1 MSFANVYSRANLGID
16 AIEVTVEVH
25 LTNGLPA
32 FTIVGLPETAVKEA
46 KERVRS
52 AILNSGLEFPL
63 KRITVNLAPADL
75 PKSSG
80 RFDLAIAL
88 CILAA
93 SNQIGP
99 ESLENTDVI
108 GELALDGSL
117 RSVNAVI
124 SSLIATKQQ
133 QRKAIIPWSNRR
145 EFNLVNYEHVLC
157 VKNLAQLVAHVVSN
171 QKIEI
176 PSLEESTQFD
186 PRGFQL
192 ALEQPFVTIRGQSP
206 AKRAIQIAAAGG
218 HHILLVGPPGSGK
231 TLLAHSIQSLLPNL
245 NIDQAVE
252 VAAIKSVINQPTNT
266 DQWRLPP
273 MRSPHHTSTA
283 VALVGGGNKISPGE
297 ISLAH
302 RGILFLDELTEFRAG
317 VLDSLREP
325 LEAGEIS
332 ISRANYQV
340 NFPAKFQLVAAMNPC
355 PCGHATNEH
364 ENCSCSAQQV
374 KKYLS
379 KLSGPFLDRIDML
392 LEVPA
397 LTQAE
402 LLEIPKET
410 VDWKSIKYAIDSCR
424 QIQYKRNSGKLNS
437 ELSSREVEL
446 YCEVAKPLKRQLAR
460 SMDRLKLSA
469 RATHNVLRVARTLA
483 DYVGAESIDKPHLFE
498 ALGFRKRDV
507 LNPKL

>member
-1 MSFANVYSRANLGID
+1 MSFATVYARASLGID
-16 AIEVTVEVH
+16 AIEVTVETH
-25 LTNGLPA
+25 LSNGLPA
-32 FTIVGLPETAVKEA
+32 FAIVGLPETAVKEA

-93 SNQIGP
+93 SNQIP
-99 ESLENTDVI
+99 SECLQHTDVI

-117 RSVNAVI
+117 RSVRAVI
-124 SSLIATKQQ
+124 PALIAAKKAD
-133 QRKAIIPWSNRR
+133 RKVIIPWSNRR
-145 EFNLVNYEHVLC
+145 EYSFVEYENVIC
-157 VKNLAQLVAHVVSN
+157 VKNLSEFVAHVVA
-171 QKIEI
+171 KKEI
-176 PSLEESTQFD
+176 PVPSLAESTDFD
-186 PRGFQL
+186 PHGFQL
-192 ALEQPFVTIRGQSP
+192 VLEQPFITIKGQSL
-206 AKRAIQIAAAGG
+206 AKRAIQIAASGG

-231 TLLAHSIQSLLPNL
+231 TLLAHSILSLLPSL
-245 NIDQAVE
+245 KIEEAVE
-252 VAAIKSVINQPTNT
+252 VAAIKSVINQPVNA
-266 DQWRLPP
+266 DQWRVPP
-273 MRSPHHTSTA
+273 MRTPHHTTTG
-283 VALVGGGNKISPGE
+283 VALVGGGNKASPGE

-302 RGILFLDELTEFRAG
+302 RGILFLDELTEFKAG

-325 LEAGEIS
+325 LEAGEIT

-374 KKYLS
+374 KKYLG

-402 LLEIPKET
+402 LLNTPKET
-410 VDWKSIKYAIDSCR
+410 LDWTSVKYAIDNCR
-424 QIQYKRNSGKLNS
+424 QIQNKRNGEKLNS
-437 ELSSREVEL
+437 ELSAQEVDH
-446 YCEVAKPLKRQLAR
+446 YCAIEKPLKRQLANA
-460 SMDRLKLSA
+460 MDRLKLSA
-469 RATHNVLRVARTLA
+469 RATHNVLKVARTLA
-483 DYVGAESIDKPHLFE
+483 DYVGSEKIEKSHLFE

-507 LNPKL
+507 LNVKL